1 MVIVFGCR
9 IAIFHWSASPI
20 IAYLRRMEIATLFD
34 GQFVH
39 IAGGTFLMGNAAQ
52 MREQPVHSVTVKD
65 FQLSKTQVTQAQ
77 WTAVMGAN
85 PSHFQ
90 HSPEHPVD
98 SVSWEMAQEFL
109 HRLNELTGEKYRL
122 PKENEW
128 EFAARGGNLS
138 KGYTYSG
145 SNDLAE
151 VAWFN
156 GNSQFQTHPVG
167 QKLPNELGL
176 FDLCGNVWEWC
187 ADRVPKDYADP
198 DRRPSWEEDAESN
211 DRVLRGGSYIN
222 YAIFSRCTYRWIDR
236 PDNVENYIG
245 LRLVRS

>member
-1 MVIVFGCR
+1 
-9 IAIFHWSASPI
+9 
-20 IAYLRRMEIATLFD
+20 MEILNLFED
-34 GQFVH
+34 QMVS
-39 IAGGTFLMGNAAQ
+39 ITGGTFQMGNTAQ
-52 MREQPVHSVTVKD
+52 MREQPVHAVTVKD
-65 FQLSKTQVTQAQ
+65 FRLSKTQVTQAQ
-77 WTAVMGAN
+77 WFAVMGSN
-85 PSHFQ
+85 PSHFL
-90 HSPEHPVD
+90 HSSEHPVD

-109 HRLNELTGEKYRL
+109 QRLNELTGERFRL

-138 KGYTYSG
+138 KGFTYSG
-145 SNDLAE
+145 ANELAE

-176 FDLCGNVWEWC
+176 YDLCGNVWEWC
-187 ADRVPKDYADP
+187 ADRVPKEYDQP
-198 DRRPSWEEDAESN
+198 DRLPSWEEDAESN

-222 YAIFSRCTYRWIDR
+222 YAVFCRSTYRWIDR

-245 LRLVRS
+245 LRIAQDEK

>member
-1 MVIVFGCR
+1 MISSHPFPV
-9 IAIFHWSASPI
+9 ASEI
-20 IAYLRRMEIATLFD
+20 IAYLRTMEILQRFED
-34 GQFVH
+34 QF
-39 IAGGTFLMGNAAQ
+39 ININGGTYLMGNAAQ

-65 FQLSKTQVTQAQ
+65 FQLAKTQVTQAQ
-77 WTAVMGAN
+77 WTAVMGSN

-90 HSPEHPVD
+90 LSPEHPVD
-98 SVSWEMAQEFL
+98 SVSWDMAQEFL
-109 HRLNELTGEKYRL
+109 QKLNELTGERFRL

-138 KGYTYSG
+138 KGFTYSG

-156 GNSQFQTHPVG
+156 GNSQFKTHPVG
-167 QKLPNELGL
+167 QKIPNELGL

-187 ADRVPKDYADP
+187 ADRVPKEYETP
-198 DRRPSWEEDAESN
+198 DRLPSWEEDAESN

-222 YAIFSRCTYRWIDR
+222 YAVFCRSSYRWIDR